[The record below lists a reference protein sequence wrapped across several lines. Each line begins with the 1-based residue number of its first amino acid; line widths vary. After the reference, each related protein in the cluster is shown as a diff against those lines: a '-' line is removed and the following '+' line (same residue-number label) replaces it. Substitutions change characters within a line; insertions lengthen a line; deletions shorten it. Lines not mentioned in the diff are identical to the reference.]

1 MVLRLFLS
9 LAAVL
14 SAQDAAVLNQAYEAL
29 RAKEYDAAIVRFEQ
43 VIRQAPSN
51 ANIRKD
57 LAYAYLKTGATGAAR
72 DQFAA
77 AVRLAPG
84 DYHTA
89 LEYAFLCYETR
100 QRAEARRIFDRVR
113 KSGDEASRA
122 TAEQAFE
129 NVDRPLRE
137 GIDRWTRALEADPND
152 FSAHFELARLA
163 EDRDELDLAA
173 VHYERAWRLRPELR
187 NLLLDI
193 GRMAKARG
201 KPELGMSAL
210 LAASRG
216 AEPRTAEEARALMPA
231 RYPYVYEFRAALEL
245 DPGNVELRREFAY
258 LLLAMGKKDEAES
271 EFKTVTEAAPR
282 DLLSAA
288 QLGFLRLNR
297 RDLAGAM
304 PLFERVLKGDD
315 EELADR
321 VRSALKLPQTLKRRS
336 ETPKRKISME
346 AKTLAERSY
355 EKGYMKDALKYL
367 LVANEIDPVDFEVM
381 LKLGWTNNIL
391 RNDKEAVRWFSLA
404 RKSPDPVVAAEA
416 DRAWRN
422 LRRDNSAVRASAWIL
437 PFYSS
442 RWHDL
447 FSYGQF
453 KTDFRLGKLPLRPYL
468 STRFIGD
475 TRRTTGEAV
484 PQYLSESSLIFGAG
498 VATNTYKGLMAWGE
512 AGTAVSY
519 LGGRRDVGNA
529 IPDYRG
535 GVAFAKG
542 FGRLL
547 GSEAGGAFFETND
560 DGVFVS
566 RFDNDFLLY
575 TQNRIGY
582 TVAPLEGL
590 GGFQVQFYWNQNL
603 TADVRSQY
611 WANFYET
618 GPGLR
623 FRWRAMPRSLSF
635 TVNFLRGV
643 YLKKEFAPEPTF
655 TDLRLGFWY
664 AIVH

>member
-1 MVLRLFLS
+1 MVIRILLS

-14 SAQDAAVLNQAYEAL
+14 SAQDSAVLNKAYEAL
-29 RAKEYDAAIVRFEQ
+29 RAKDYDTAIARFEQ
-43 VIRQAPSN
+43 AIQQAPAKSS
-51 ANIRKD
+51 IRKD
-57 LAYAYLKTGATGAAR
+57 LAYTYLKAGNTEAAR

-77 AVRLAPG
+77 AARLEPN

-89 LEYAFLCYETR
+89 LEYAFLCYETK
-100 QRAEARRIFDRVR
+100 QRIEARRIFDRVR
-113 KSGDEASRA
+113 KSGDEATRA
-122 TAEQAFE
+122 TAGQAFQ

-137 GIDRWTRALEADPND
+137 GIERWTHALVADPND

-163 EDRDELDLAA
+163 EERDELGLAA
-173 VHYERAWRLRPELR
+173 THYERAWRLRPELR
-187 NLLLDI
+187 NLLLDM
-193 GRMAKARG
+193 GRVAKARG
-201 KPELGMSAL
+201 NPALTMSTL

-231 RYPYVYEFRAALEL
+231 RYPYVYEFRAALDL
-245 DPGNVELRREFAY
+245 DPKNVELRRELAY
-258 LLLAMGKKDEAES
+258 LLLTMGKKDEAEQ
-271 EFKTVTEAAPR
+271 EFKVVTQLAPT

-304 PLFERVLKGDD
+304 PLLERVLQGDD

-336 ETPKRKISME
+336 ETPRRKISIE
-346 AKTLAERSY
+346 AKTLAERSF

-367 LVANEIDPVDFEVM
+367 LVANEIDPVDFNVM
-381 LKLGWTNNIL
+381 LKLGWTNNL
-391 RNDKEAVRWFSLA
+391 LKNDPEAVRWFGLA
-404 RKSPDPVVAAEA
+404 RKSPDAEVAAEA
-416 DRAWRN
+416 ERAWKN
-422 LRRDNSAVRASAWIL
+422 LRRDNAAVRASAWIF

-442 RWHDL
+442 RWRDV

-484 PQYLSESSLIFGAG
+484 PQYLSESSLIFGVG

-512 AGTAVSY
+512 AGTAVNY
-519 LGGRRDVGNA
+519 LGGRKDVGKA

-535 GVAFAKG
+535 GVAFVKG

-547 GSEAGGAFFETND
+547 GSETGGAFFETNGD
-560 DGVFVS
+560 VVFVS
-566 RFDNDFLLY
+566 RFDNDFLFY
-575 TQNRIGY
+575 SQNRIGY
-582 TVAPLEGL
+582 TLAPMEGL
-590 GGFQVQFYWNQNL
+590 GGFQIQFFWNQNL

-623 FRWRAMPRSLSF
+623 FRFRAMPRSLAF
-635 TVNFLRGV
+635 TINVLRGA
-643 YLKKEFAPEPTF
+643 YLRKEHAPSPTF
-655 TDLRLGFWY
+655 TDLRIGFWY
-664 AIVH
+664 AR

>member
-1 MVLRLFLS
+1 VVIGIILIFVT
-9 LAAVL
+9 AL
-14 SAQDAAVLNQAYEAL
+14 SAQDVAVLGRAYDAL
-29 RAKEYDAAIVRFEQ
+29 RAKDYDTAIACFEQ
-43 VIRQAPSN
+43 AIQQNPSK

-57 LAYAYLKTGATGAAR
+57 LAYTYLKTGATEAAR
-72 DQFAA
+72 DQFDA
-77 AVRLAPG
+77 AVRLEPG

-89 LEYAFLCYETR
+89 LEYAFLCYETQ
-100 QRAEARRIFDRVR
+100 QRIEARRVFDRVR
-113 KSGDEASRA
+113 KSGDEISRT
-122 TAEQAFE
+122 TAGQAFE

-137 GIDRWTRALEADPND
+137 GIARWTRAIEADPND

-163 EDRDELDLAA
+163 EERDELDLAA
-173 VHYERAWRLRPELR
+173 AHYQRAWRLRPELR
-187 NLLLDI
+187 NLLVDM
-193 GRMAKARG
+193 GRVAKAQG
-201 KPELGMSAL
+201 KAELTMSTL

-216 AEPRTAEEARALMPA
+216 AEPRTAEQARALMPA
-231 RYPYVYEFRAALEL
+231 RYPYVYEFRAALDL
-245 DPGNVELRREFAY
+245 DPNNVELRRELAY
-258 LLLAMGKKDEAES
+258 LLLTMGKKDEAEQ
-271 EFKTVTEAAPR
+271 EFKIVTQLAPE
-282 DLLSAA
+282 DLLSTA

-304 PLFERVLKGDD
+304 PLLERVLKGDD

-336 ETPKRKISME
+336 ETPRRKVSIE
-346 AKTLAERSY
+346 AKTLAARSY

-367 LVANEIDPVDFEVM
+367 LVANEIDPVDFNVM

-391 RNDKEAVRWFSLA
+391 KNDKEAVRWFGLA
-404 RKSPDPVVAAEA
+404 RKSPDPEVATEA
-416 DRAWRN
+416 DRAWKN
-422 LRRDNSAVRASAWIL
+422 LRRGNSAVRASAWIF

-442 RWHDL
+442 RWRDV

-475 TRRTTGEAV
+475 TRGATGEAR

-498 VATNTYKGLMAWGE
+498 LATNSYKGLMAWGE

-519 LGGRRDVGNA
+519 LGGRKDVGTA

-535 GVAFAKG
+535 GVAFVKG

-547 GSEAGGAFFETND
+547 GSESGGAFFETSD

-566 RFDNDFLLY
+566 RFDNDFLFY
-575 TQNRIGY
+575 SQNRVGY
-582 TVAPLEGL
+582 TFAPIERL
-590 GGFQVQFYWNQNL
+590 GGFQMQCFWNQNL
-603 TADVRSQY
+603 TADVGGQY
-611 WANFYET
+611 WANFYEA

-623 FRWRAMPRSLSF
+623 FRSRAMPRSLSF
-635 TVNFLRGV
+635 TASILRGV
-643 YLKKEFAPEPTF
+643 YLRKALAPSPTF
-655 TDLRLGFWY
+655 TDFRIGFWY
-664 AIVH
+664 AIQ

>member
-1 MVLRLFLS
+1 VVIRILLS

-14 SAQDAAVLNQAYEAL
+14 SAQDSAVLNKAYEAL
-29 RAKEYDAAIVRFEQ
+29 RAKDYDTAIARFEQ
-43 VIRQAPSN
+43 AIQQAPAKSS
-51 ANIRKD
+51 IRKD
-57 LAYAYLKTGATGAAR
+57 LAYTYLKAGNTEAAR

-77 AVRLAPG
+77 AARLEPN

-89 LEYAFLCYETR
+89 LEYAFLCYETK
-100 QRAEARRIFDRVR
+100 QRIEARRIFDRVR
-113 KSGDEASRA
+113 KSGDEATRA
-122 TAEQAFE
+122 TAGQAFQ

-137 GIDRWTRALEADPND
+137 GIERWTHALVADPND

-163 EDRDELDLAA
+163 EERDELGLAA
-173 VHYERAWRLRPELR
+173 THYERAWRLRPELR
-187 NLLLDI
+187 NLLLDM
-193 GRMAKARG
+193 GRVAKARG
-201 KPELGMSAL
+201 NPALTMSTL

-231 RYPYVYEFRAALEL
+231 RYPYVYEFRAALDL
-245 DPGNVELRREFAY
+245 DPKNVELRRELAY
-258 LLLAMGKKDEAES
+258 LLLTMGKKDEAEQ
-271 EFKTVTEAAPR
+271 EFKVVTQLAPT

-304 PLFERVLKGDD
+304 PLLERVLQGDD

-336 ETPKRKISME
+336 ETPRRKISIE
-346 AKTLAERSY
+346 AKTLAERSF

-367 LVANEIDPVDFEVM
+367 LVANEIDPVDFNVM
-381 LKLGWTNNIL
+381 LKLGWTNNL
-391 RNDKEAVRWFSLA
+391 LKNDPEAVRWFGLA
-404 RKSPDPVVAAEA
+404 RKSPDAEVAAEA
-416 DRAWRN
+416 ERAWKN
-422 LRRDNSAVRASAWIL
+422 LRRDNAAVRASAWIF

-442 RWHDL
+442 RWRDV

-484 PQYLSESSLIFGAG
+484 PQYLSESSLIFGVG

-512 AGTAVSY
+512 AGTAVNY
-519 LGGRRDVGNA
+519 LGGRKDVGKA

-535 GVAFAKG
+535 GVAFVKG

-547 GSEAGGAFFETND
+547 GSETGGAFFETNGD
-560 DGVFVS
+560 VVFVS
-566 RFDNDFLLY
+566 RFDNDFLFY
-575 TQNRIGY
+575 SQNRIGY
-582 TVAPLEGL
+582 TLAPMEGL
-590 GGFQVQFYWNQNL
+590 GGFQIQFFWNQNL

-623 FRWRAMPRSLSF
+623 FRFRAMPRSLAF
-635 TVNFLRGV
+635 TINVLRGA
-643 YLKKEFAPEPTF
+643 YLRKEHAPSPTF
-655 TDLRLGFWY
+655 TDLRIGFWY
-664 AIVH
+664 AR

>member
-1 MVLRLFLS
+1 VVIGIILIF
-9 LAAVL
+9 AAAL
-14 SAQDAAVLNQAYEAL
+14 SAQDASVLNKAYEAL
-29 RAKEYDAAIVRFEQ
+29 RAHDYDTAIAFFEQ
-43 VIRQAPSN
+43 AIQQTPAK

-57 LAYAYLKTGATGAAR
+57 LAYAYLKTGATEAAR

-77 AVRLAPG
+77 AVRLEPG
-84 DYHTA
+84 DHHTA
-89 LEYAFLCYETR
+89 LEYAFLCYETK
-100 QRAEARRIFDRVR
+100 QRAEARRVFDRVR
-113 KSGDEASRA
+113 KTGDEVSRA
-122 TAEQAFE
+122 TAGQAFE

-137 GIDRWTRALEADPND
+137 GIARWTHAIEAEAND

-163 EDRDELDLAA
+163 EERDDLDLAA
-173 VHYERAWRLRPELR
+173 AHYQRAWRLRPELR
-187 NLLLDI
+187 NLLLDM
-193 GRMAKARG
+193 GRVAKAQG
-201 KPELGMSAL
+201 KAELTMSAL

-216 AEPRTAEEARALMPA
+216 AEPRTAEQARELMPA
-231 RYPYVYEFRAALEL
+231 RYPYVYEFRAALDL
-245 DPGNVELRREFAY
+245 DPNNVELRRELAY
-258 LLLAMGKKDEAES
+258 LLLTMGNKGEAET
-271 EFKTVTEAAPR
+271 EFKIVTQLAPG
-282 DLLSAA
+282 DLLSTA

-304 PLFERVLKGDD
+304 PLLERVLKGDD

-336 ETPKRKISME
+336 ETPRRKVSIE
-346 AKTLAERSY
+346 AKTLAARSY

-367 LVANEIDPVDFEVM
+367 LVANETDPVDFNVM

-391 RNDKEAVRWFSLA
+391 KNDKEAVRWFGLA
-404 RKSPDPVVAAEA
+404 RKSPDPDVAIEA
-416 DRAWRN
+416 DRAWKS
-422 LRRDNSAVRASAWIL
+422 LRSGNSAVRASAWIF

-442 RWHDL
+442 RWRDV

-498 VATNTYKGLMAWGE
+498 MATHSYKGLMAWGE

-519 LGGRRDVGNA
+519 LGGRKDVGKA

-535 GVAFAKG
+535 GVAFVKG
-542 FGRLL
+542 FGQLL
-547 GSEAGGAFFETND
+547 GSETGGAFFETND

-566 RFDNDFLLY
+566 RFDNDFLFY
-575 TQNRIGY
+575 SQNRIGY
-582 TVAPLEGL
+582 TFAPVEGL
-590 GGFQVQFYWNQNL
+590 GGFQMQFFWNQNL
-603 TADVRSQY
+603 TADLRGQY

-623 FRWRAMPRSLSF
+623 FRTRAMPKSLSF
-635 TVNFLRGV
+635 TASILRGV
-643 YLKKEFAPEPTF
+643 YLRKNLAPSPTF
-655 TDLRLGFWY
+655 TDLRIGFWY
-664 AIVH
+664 AIQ